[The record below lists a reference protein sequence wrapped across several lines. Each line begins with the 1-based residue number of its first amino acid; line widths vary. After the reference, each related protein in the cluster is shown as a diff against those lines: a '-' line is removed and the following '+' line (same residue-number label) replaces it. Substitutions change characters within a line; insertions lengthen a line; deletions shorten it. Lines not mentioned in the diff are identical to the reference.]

1 MMDGKK
7 LLMVGILIGAIVLV
21 IGIFVMYNPISYD
34 AHYSTNN
41 DASYCG
47 DPMYYTFNN
56 STSEATAISVA
67 RLNEGMMGFGS
78 NVLYNSGYA
87 PYIKINASLSYNKKY
102 WIVNM
107 SMGEP
112 FEWIVTV
119 DPKTWMSKKNG
130 ESLEGTNNT
139 WRSLDELKA
148 KYIAELKTATHKDLY
163 IGKPSKITLDGKEI
177 WKVPVYKSNSQGM
190 NATYNE
196 EEIIGYVYVDLITG
210 KSKTFLG
217 TVGWSTLEEVDE
229 ALTRMGSPYS
239 PPFKDAL
246 RDLYQE

>member
-1 MMDGKK
+1 MNGKK
-7 LLMVGILIGAIVLV
+7 LLIVGILIGVIVLV
-21 IGIFVMYNPISYD
+21 MGIFVMDNPISYD
-34 AHYSTNN
+34 THYSTNS

-47 DPMYYTFNN
+47 DSMYYTFNN
-56 STSEATAISVA
+56 STSEATAVSVA

-87 PYIKINASLSYNKKY
+87 PYIKINASLSSNKKY
-102 WIVNM
+102 WIVHM

-112 FEWIVTV
+112 FDWIVTV

-130 ESLEGTNNT
+130 ESLEGTKNT

-148 KYIAELKTATHKDLY
+148 KYIAELKTVTYKDLY
-163 IGKPSKITLDGKEI
+163 IGKPSKITLDGTEI

-196 EEIIGYVYVDLITG
+196 KEIVGYVYVDLVTG

-217 TVGWSTLEEVDE
+217 TGGWSTLKEVDE
-229 ALTRMGSPYS
+229 TITKIGSPSS